1 MNSHVGGDG
10 GQTAVILPVHVWLLS
25 ALIVPPEKID
35 MEGALSYLSAHDLCS
50 EAAK

>member
-10 GQTAVILPVHVWLLS
+10 GQTAVILLVHVWLLS
-25 ALIVPPEKID
+25 ALIVPAEKID
-35 MEGALSYLSAHDLCS
+35 MEGVLNYLSTHDLCS